1 MTSPFSKPT
10 LAIVIGVAL
19 ASLVVAAVLTLF
31 GDSLG
36 APPSAGVDGYSV
48 SAIGHRGLVRLL
60 ERLDIPVVV
69 SRSDSAARA
78 AHGLLIIAEPNASDD
93 EARAQLTRLIE
104 RGHRVLVVLPKW
116 FGSAERGKPWIADA
130 HLLPLDEVQHALDAV
145 GLTHTATVTRPQ
157 LPLPL
162 HATDGSTVPV
172 VRISQRVI
180 SEDLAPGIADD
191 RGAQLLG
198 AHLEGDRAL
207 AVLADPDPLS
217 NFGLREPANARF
229 AVELIDAL
237 RDGGPVVVDETLH
250 GYAQQPS
257 LARTLFTFPLV
268 IATVQVLLCG
278 LLVVWA
284 AMVRFGPRRAAP
296 PPIAPGKDFLI
307 RNTAA
312 LLHYGGH
319 HGHALKRYL
328 QLTVAAVRHAL
339 HAPSLAPEAMT
350 AWLERVRLARGGTI
364 ALPQLEREVEMAS
377 NPQRVVELADQVY
390 RWRMEMTHGTDRR
403 T

>member
-1 MTSPFSKPT
+1 MTGPFSRPT
-10 LAIVIGVAL
+10 LAIVIGVAA

-78 AHGLLIIAEPNASDD
+78 AHSLLIIAEPNASDD
-93 EARAQLTRLIE
+93 DARAQLSRLVE

-116 FGSAERGKPWIADA
+116 FGSAERGQPWLADA
-130 HLLPLDEVQHALDAV
+130 HLLPLDEVQRTLDAI
-145 GLTHTATVTRPQ
+145 GLTHTAV
-157 LPLPL
+157 
-162 HATDGSTVPV
+162 V
-172 VRISQRVI
+172 VRPRFPYPLRVKAPPVIRVAQRVT
-180 SEDLAPGIADD
+180 SADLTAIVDD
-191 RGAQLLG
+191 ETGAQLVG
-198 AHLEGDRAL
+198 THDAVT
-207 AVLADPDPLS
+207 VLADPDPLS

-229 AVELIDAL
+229 AVGLIDHL
-237 RDGGPVVVDETLH
+237 RDGGPVVLDETLH
-250 GYAQQPS
+250 GYARQPS

-268 IATVQVLLCG
+268 IATVQVVICG

-319 HGHALKRYL
+319 HGHALQRYL

-339 HAPSLAPEAMT
+339 HAPSLAPDAMT

-364 ALPQLEREVEMAS
+364 PLTQLERDVEAAGD
-377 NPQRVVELADQVY
+377 PARVVELADLVY

-403 T
+403 P